1 VNALAPTRALAQW
14 AAGAGGCAS
23 GRALELAREAWLDVC
38 ACMVAGAHDEATE
51 RVAHAAAGWGAG
63 PVSVVGRATPM
74 SAPAAALVN
83 GTAAHALDFDDNF
96 HPMAGHATAVLVP
109 AICALAERAG
119 ASGQS
124 ALDAYVA
131 GLEACALIG
140 DGIGLAHYERGWHST
155 STIGAMAAA
164 VACAHLLR
172 LDSDGV
178 QRAIG
183 LGFSFASGSKRQ
195 FGTQAKPMHAGMAAM
210 HGVMAA
216 DLAAAG
222 VAPHA
227 ELLTGPW
234 GFDDLFAGGDPP
246 GFEMALARLGSPLA
260 IERYGLKAKIHPCCA
275 SVHCAV
281 DGVVALMRE
290 HALDARDIAGVDTV
304 VARMSFDN
312 LMYAC
317 PENALQARFSMQYAV
332 ALAVLQGGMRL
343 ADFAH
348 DGVARPQV
356 RAWLPRVKMRVAGA
370 GDELTQV
377 ENGREPARVTLHL
390 ENGGTLQ
397 RFVQYP
403 VGTLC
408 NPMTDEQL
416 AGKLEDCARARLDA
430 DEQARLRALALGLDA
445 QPDLHALMAL
455 LRNVRSA

>member
-1 VNALAPTRALAQW
+1 MNARAPTRALSQW
-14 AAGAGGCAS
+14 VAGAAGCAS

-38 ACMVAGAHDEATE
+38 ACLVAGAHDEATG

-63 PVSVVGRATPM
+63 AGSVVGRATPM

-96 HPMAGHATAVLVP
+96 HPMAGHASAVLVP
-109 AICALAERAG
+109 AICAVAERAG
-119 ASGQS
+119 ASGQQ

-131 GLEACALIG
+131 GLEACALVG

-155 STIGAMAAA
+155 ATIGAMAAA
-164 VACAHLLR
+164 AACAHVMR
-172 LDSDGV
+172 LDSEGV
-178 QRAIG
+178 QRALG

-227 ELLTGPW
+227 EPLTGPW

-246 GFEMALARLGSPLA
+246 GFETPLARLGNPPA

-290 HALDARDIAGVDTV
+290 HALEARDIAGIDTV

-317 PENALQARFSMQYAV
+317 PENALQARFSMHYAV

-343 ADFAH
+343 ADFTPEA
-348 DGVARPQV
+348 VARPEV
-356 RAWLPRVKMRVAGA
+356 RAWLPRVQMQVAGEDDA
-370 GDELTQV
+370 LTQV
-377 ENGREPARVTLHL
+377 ENGREPARVTLRL
-390 ENGGTLQ
+390 ASGGTLAC
-397 RFVQYP
+397 FVQHA
-403 VGTLC
+403 VGTLQI
-408 NPMTDEQL
+408 PMTGEQL
-416 AGKLEDCARARLDA
+416 AGKLEDCARGHLDA
-430 DEQARLRALALGLDA
+430 GEQAQLRVLALGLDE
-445 QPDLHALMAL
+445 QPDLGALMAL
-455 LRNVRSA
+455 LRSVRSA